1 MKTIRMLR
9 KIVQTLAQD
18 PGGLRRL
25 AAEVGDAEAQRGLGF
40 MYSAG
45 QDVPQD
51 YAEAAKWY
59 HLAAEQGDGFAQLSL
74 GDMYKLGRGVPQDYP
89 EAAKWYRLA
98 AEQGYVRAQ
107 DFVDDY
113 DETAKW
119 RGLAAKQG
127 DDAEIQYNLG
137 VIHHRGK
144 GVPPN
149 YVKAAKWY
157 RLAAEQGH
165 VEAQYNVAVLYGR
178 GIRTPGDN
186 TGVPEDY
193 TGHPDDIIHTFE
205 DCQEYAAQ
213 WYRLAAEQ
221 GHVSA
226 QAALGDMY
234 KLGSGAPQNYAEAA
248 KWYRL
253 AAEQGHVIA
262 QSELGHMY
270 FGGRGVPK
278 DNVQAHMWMN
288 LASAAMAA
296 IAVMPESI
304 EIELS
309 EQWVKLHDPSKLCE
323 DWGQFRDVIA
333 DFLSA
338 EDLARAQALARNW
351 KSRHD

>member
-25 AAEVGDAEAQRGLGF
+25 AAELGDAEAQHDLGF
-40 MYSAG
+40 MYSVG
-45 QDVPQD
+45 QDAPQD
-51 YAEAAKWY
+51 YAEAVKWY
-59 HLAAEQGDGFAQLSL
+59 RLAAEQGDGFAQLNL

-113 DETAKW
+113 DEAAKW
-119 RGLAAKQG
+119 CGLAAKQG

-137 VIHHRGK
+137 VMHHRGK

-149 YVKAAKWY
+149 YIKAAKWY

-165 VEAQYNVAVLYGR
+165 VEAQYNVAVMYGR
-178 GIRTPGDN
+178 GIRVPWDN
-186 TGVPEDY
+186 TGVPEGY
-193 TGHPDDIIHTFE
+193 TGHPDDVIHTFE
-205 DCQEYAAQ
+205 DCQEYAAK

-234 KLGSGAPQNYAEAA
+234 KLGSGGVPQNYAEAA

-253 AAEQGHVIA
+253 AAEQGHAIA
-262 QSELGHMY
+262 QSQLGHMY
-270 FGGRGVPK
+270 FGGRGVPQ

-288 LASAAMAA
+288 LAAAA
-296 IAVMPESI
+296 MPESV
-304 EIELS
+304 ELELS
-309 EQWVKLHDPSKLCE
+309 EQRVKLHDPTELCE
-323 DWGQFRDVIA
+323 DWVQFRDVIA

-338 EDLARAQALARNW
+338 ADLARAQALARNW

>member
-9 KIVQTLAQD
+9 KIVQTLVQD

-25 AAEVGDAEAQRGLGF
+25 TAELGDAEAQRDLGF
-40 MYSAG
+40 MYNAG

-51 YAEAAKWY
+51 YVEAAKWY
-59 HLAAEQGDGFAQLSL
+59 RLAAEQGDGFAQINL
-74 GDMYKLGRGVPQDYP
+74 GNMYKLGRGVPQDYP

-98 AEQGYVRAQ
+98 AEQGYAGAQ

-113 DETAKW
+113 EEAAKW
-119 RGLAAKQG
+119 RGLAAEQG
-127 DDAEIQYNLG
+127 HDAKVQYNLG
-137 VIHHRGK
+137 VMYHRGK
-144 GVPPN
+144 GVPPTLRE
-149 YVKAAKWY
+149 AAKWY

-165 VEAQYNVAVLYGR
+165 VDAQYNLAVMYGR
-178 GIRTPGDN
+178 GIRAPGDV
-186 TGVPEDY
+186 TGVPEGY

-226 QAALGDMY
+226 QAALGYMY
-234 KLGSGAPQNYAEAA
+234 ISGLGVLQDYTEAA
-248 KWYRL
+248 KWYHL
-253 AAEQGHVIA
+253 AAEQGHAIA
-262 QSELGHMY
+262 QSRLGHMY
-270 FGGRGVPK
+270 FVGHGVPH
-278 DNVQAHMWMN
+278 DNVQAHMWTN
-288 LASAAMAA
+288 LAAAA
-296 IAVMPESI
+296 MPESV

-309 EQWVKLHDPSKLCE
+309 EQWAKLQDPFELCE
-323 DWGQFRDVIA
+323 DWVQFRDVIA
-333 DFLSA
+333 DMLSA

>member
-18 PGGLRRL
+18 PVGLRRL
-25 AAEVGDAEAQRGLGF
+25 AAELGDIEAQRDLGSI
-40 MYSAG
+40 YGVG

-59 HLAAEQGDGFAQLSL
+59 RRAAEQGDGFAQLNL
-74 GDMYKLGRGVPQDYP
+74 GDMYKLGRGVPQDYA

-98 AEQGYVRAQ
+98 SEHGYVRAQ

-113 DETAKW
+113 DEAGKW

-127 DDAEIQYNLG
+127 DDAEVQYNLG
-137 VIHHRGK
+137 VMYHRGK
-144 GVPPN
+144 GVPPS

-165 VEAQYNVAVLYGR
+165 VEAQYNVAVMYGR
-178 GIRTPGDN
+178 GIRAPGDN
-186 TGVPEDY
+186 TGVPEGY
-193 TGHPDDIIHTFE
+193 TGHLDGIIHTFE
-205 DCQEYAAQ
+205 DCQEYSAK

-234 KLGSGAPQNYAEAA
+234 FGRGVPQDYAESA

-253 AAEQGHVIA
+253 AAEQGHAIA
-262 QSELGHMY
+262 QSRLGHMY
-270 FGGRGVPK
+270 FVGRGVPA
-278 DNVQAHMWMN
+278 DHVQAHMWTN
-288 LASAAMAA
+288 LAVSS
-296 IAVMPESI
+296 VPEFV
-304 EIELS
+304 ELEVC
-309 EQWVKLHDPSKLCE
+309 EQWVKHHDPSELCE
-323 DWGQFRDVIA
+323 EWVEFRNVIA
-333 DFLSA
+333 DMLSA
-338 EDLARAQALARNW
+338 EALARAQALARNW